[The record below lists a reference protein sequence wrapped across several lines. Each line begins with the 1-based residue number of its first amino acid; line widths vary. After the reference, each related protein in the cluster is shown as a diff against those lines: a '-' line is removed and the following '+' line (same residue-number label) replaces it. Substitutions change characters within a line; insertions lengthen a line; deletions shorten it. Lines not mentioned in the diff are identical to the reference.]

1 MMTNESKGKHL
12 KLWTPANYLIE
23 VEGHLD
29 ESWSDRLG
37 GMRITTRKRADDSIV
52 TTLTGR
58 MRDQAEL
65 SGVLN
70 NLYELHLPILSVKT
84 LSENNGEEGQDR
96 VESTHLVL
104 ESEDD
109 FQNGTKIN

>member
-1 MMTNESKGKHL
+1 MPNDYIGKPL
-12 KLWTPANYLIE
+12 KLWSPANYLIE

-29 ESWSDRLG
+29 KSWSDRLG
-37 GMRITTRKRADDSIV
+37 GLRIKTRQRADQSTV

-70 NLYELHLPILSVKT
+70 SLYELHMPILSVQN
-84 LSENNGEEGQDR
+84 LIEDNGEGRPDPDKSSPCDPEGEKNAR
-96 VESTHLVL
+96 
-104 ESEDD
+104 
-109 FQNGTKIN
+109 